1 MMTAPM
7 ELAPNIDVSAQ
18 PADEVIDAVRQAMN
32 RLLGA
37 DRRLRGRDLRQGNA
51 LTHAHFRALFTLTE
65 QPALTAGALAR
76 AAELNPASVTAMVD
90 QLEARG
96 LVARRRDDQDRRV
109 CWISLT
115 PDGHRE
121 VNELRHTWHA
131 MLRHGFADISDD
143 DILTAVLVIHRI
155 ADLMERVVQPEEAA
169 GDSLKT
175 QFRANRG

>member
-1 MMTAPM
+1 MMMAPT
-7 ELAPNIDVSAQ
+7 ELALSIGEWAQ
-18 PADEVIDAVRQAMN
+18 PTDEVIDAVRQATN

-51 LTHAHFRALFTLTE
+51 LTHAHFRALFTLTDQLE
-65 QPALTAGALAR
+65 LPAGALAR
-76 AAELNPASVTAMVD
+76 AAELNPASVTAWVD

-115 PDGHRE
+115 PDGHRQ
-121 VNELRHTWHA
+121 VNELRRTWHA

-143 DILTAVLVIHRI
+143 DIMTAVRVIHRM
-155 ADLMERVVQPEEAA
+155 ADLMELVVQPEDAT
-169 GDSLKT
+169 GLKD
-175 QFRANRG
+175 QVKADGR